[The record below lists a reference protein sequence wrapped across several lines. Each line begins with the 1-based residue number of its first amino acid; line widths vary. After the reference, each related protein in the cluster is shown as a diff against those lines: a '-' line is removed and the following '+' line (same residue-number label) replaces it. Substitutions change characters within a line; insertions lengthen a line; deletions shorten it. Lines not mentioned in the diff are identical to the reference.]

1 MKKSTKR
8 IIIINL
14 IAMAAVIVATPM
26 IVLNWLDSYTQH
38 GKAIEVPNVC
48 GLSLDEGAK
57 QLSDKTL
64 GYEIVDYKYNKDA
77 GENEILEQRPAGA
90 EKVKSGRK
98 IQLTLNS
105 SKEPTMK
112 LPDVIDNCSLRE
124 AEARLR
130 AAGFKLTEN
139 ITINGEKDWVYSV
152 LMGKDTLKSGIEIPL
167 GSTLTIIIG
176 SGDEVEKVDSVLVD
190 DSWFE

>member
-1 MKKSTKR
+1 
-8 IIIINL
+8 
-14 IAMAAVIVATPM
+14 
-26 IVLNWLDSYTQH
+26 
-38 GKAIEVPNVC
+38 
-48 GLSLDEGAK
+48 
-57 QLSDKTL
+57 
-64 GYEIVDYKYNKDA
+64 
-77 GENEILEQRPAGA
+77 
-90 EKVKSGRK
+90 
-98 IQLTLNS
+98 
-105 SKEPTMK
+105 MK

-152 LMGKDTLKSGIEIPL
+152 LMGKDTLKSGVEIPL

-176 SGDEVEKVDSVLVD
+176 SGDEVEKRDSVLVD